1 VVVIVIRTFKD
12 EALAYTGPIRTWLL
26 VVVVSR
32 EHCIRLTM
40 GSSRHLVCEERVAEK
55 GVVASTLAL

>member
-1 VVVIVIRTFKD
+1 VVVVVVRTFED

-26 VVVVSR
+26 VFVVST

-40 GSSRHLVCEERVAEK
+40 GSSRHLVCEERATEK